1 MERSDIFLKIKTRK
15 EREKEYK
22 SRYGNISNDKFERLK
37 DSLGEKFNI
46 ELLES
51 ALDRVNYVK
60 NKIVYNKIHII
71 FYEEPIQSHRPRTKG
86 KHAMGMYV
94 PNAKAN
100 HDAIEKFINDLKESI
115 SIIATPM
122 QIVLKAYYPM
132 PKNIKPIEVILY
144 ETEHDYAIGKPDFDN
159 VLKAYCDMLLTNIIL
174 DDDIVSSCRFDKY
187 FSLKPRV
194 ELEIIYTNGYSSEYT
209 YKTIKSRK
217 TFKRLKDKI
226 NVRLLVAPYKNR
238 KHIKGEKK

>member
-1 MERSDIFLKIKTRK
+1 MKIKTRR

-22 SRYGNISNDKFERLK
+22 SQYGNISNDKFERLK
-37 DSLGEKFNI
+37 DALGDKFNVRLLVSAI
-46 ELLES
+46 E
-51 ALDRVNYVK
+51 RVDEVMH
-60 NKIVYNKIHII
+60 KIKYNKICIT

-86 KHAMGMYV
+86 KYQMGVYV

-100 HDAIEKFINDLKESI
+100 HDAIEKFINDLKETI

-122 QIVLKAYYPM
+122 QLVLKAYYPM
-132 PKNIKPIEVILY
+132 PKNIKPVEVILY

-159 VLKAYCDMLLTNIIL
+159 VLKAYSDMLLTNLIL

-226 NVRLLVAPYKNR
+226 GVELLITPYKN
-238 KHIKGEKK
+238 KKSIKGEKKYHAK